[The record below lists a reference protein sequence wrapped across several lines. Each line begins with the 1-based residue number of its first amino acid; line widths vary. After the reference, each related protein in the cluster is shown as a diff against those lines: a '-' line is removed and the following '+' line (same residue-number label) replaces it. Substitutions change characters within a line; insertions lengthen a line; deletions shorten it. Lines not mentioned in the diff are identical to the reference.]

1 MQASTKVKDARLDDN
16 VKYGAE
22 NTQLQQLGKT
32 VYQTQTSLS
41 VAQSAAKKMSIEVPN
56 SENGALGVMFAGPH
70 SLGAV
75 SGEKASV
82 KASVFKDR
90 VASEYGLL
98 PVSRDPMTKRSFLA
112 SLENELKLDSAEE
125 QKAAQS
131 AVSTAFEDSDWT
143 CAAPKLL
150 MDSIERKSSGPYFM
164 SEVWFGPDKA
174 PWRKEQPMAS
184 CVHHC
189 ANFLSLL
196 ISKLN
201 RFSNQLD
208 PSGERPETE
217 ADRVIEKDRLRVV
230 QAQEHARFQKLQ
242 QQQADEAKD
251 QHIATES
258 GKIQA
263 MLSSIYEKDD
273 KEIERKLGSGTYFE
287 DTVLA
292 KRIIELS
299 ESAHKEILGL
309 SDKKR
314 ASLIFYE
321 TFDYEVLSLGKNHG
335 FNLQSKDS
343 EKSKQKLRQYFTEK
357 MQGVIE
363 DVIKE
368 DESGDDITK
377 VVLEKGIFKLPK

>member
-1 MQASTKVKDARLDDN
+1 MQASKKVKDVRLDDN

-56 SENGALGVMFAGPH
+56 SENGALGVMFAGSH

-82 KASVFKDR
+82 KARIFKDR
-90 VASEYGLL
+90 VASEYGLSA
-98 PVSRDPMTKRSFLA
+98 VSRDPMTKRTFLA
-112 SLENELKLDSAEE
+112 SLENELKLESEEE

-131 AVSTAFEDSDWT
+131 AVSTAFEESDWT

-184 CVHHC
+184 CVQHC

-196 ISKLN
+196 ISKLD

-208 PSGERPETE
+208 PSRERPETE
-217 ADRVIEKDRLRVV
+217 ADRVIEKDRLRLV

-263 MLSSIYEKDD
+263 MLASIYEKNDE
-273 KEIERKLGSGTYFE
+273 EIERKLGSGTYFE
-287 DTVLA
+287 EAVLA
-292 KRIIELS
+292 KRIIEQS
-299 ESAHKEILGL
+299 ESVHQQILGL

-314 ASLIFYE
+314 ASLTSYE
-321 TFDYEVLSLGKNHG
+321 TFDYEVLSLGKNQG

-363 DVIKE
+363 NAIKE

-377 VVLEKGIFKLPK
+377 VVLEKVIFKLPK